1 MNYKLLF
8 TLDYEIHGNGDGNP
22 QALMVEPTYRLMNLL
37 EEYKQH
43 LVIMADVAEIL
54 CFRRYREETG
64 RDDFRVAEIEEQL
77 RDAIR
82 RGHDVQLHIHSSYFR
97 AKWDG
102 KHFDQCIEDYNM
114 AALPYEQIKD
124 MVSQCVCYLEDLL
137 RPVRADYKV
146 WLFRAANWSMMPTP
160 ALYRVL
166 VEQGITHDTSVYKGG
181 CQGGSVCYD
190 YRTAYDN
197 LLPYTASAENINDYD
212 PMGAITELPIY
223 TEMRPFYAFVSPIR
237 LFRMLRAK
245 FHRHKQPV
253 VAATASSEAT
263 AIPAQRENGSSV
275 AGVKK
280 EHIPSAEG
288 VEKEGVSSVEGMK
301 KEHIPSAEGVEKE
314 GVSSVVGVKKEY
326 IPSAEGVE
334 RESVSSV
341 AGMKKEYI
349 PSAEGV
355 EKEGVSSVVG
365 HTERQRIEQSDN
377 RRITLRSFF
386 TLSPLK
392 MDFNQLRSR
401 QLIRMLQH
409 IESRLIA
416 IEKQPAGSS
425 TSSNYAGAAGS
436 TDSNLAGVVSSTS
449 SNYASAV
456 SGKDSNRAG
465 VVSSTSSNYAGA
477 VSGRC
482 TEPIPVV
489 LIGHS
494 KTFIP
499 YNETTLRPFLR
510 WIEKHPAS
518 LPEACRPIY
527 PA

>member
-253 VAATASSEAT
+253 HATGEKASDNAADK
-263 AIPAQRENGSSV
+263 N
-275 AGVKK
+275 
-280 EHIPSAEG
+280 
-288 VEKEGVSSVEGMK
+288 
-301 KEHIPSAEGVEKE
+301 
-314 GVSSVVGVKKEY
+314 
-326 IPSAEGVE
+326 
-334 RESVSSV
+334 
-341 AGMKKEYI
+341 
-349 PSAEGV
+349 
-355 EKEGVSSVVG
+355 
-365 HTERQRIEQSDN
+365 DN
-377 RRITLRSFF
+377 RRLSLRSFF

-392 MDFNQLRSR
+392 MDFNQLRSC

-409 IESRLIA
+409 IESRLHSL
-416 IEKQPAGSS
+416 ENEQGREME
-425 TSSNYAGAAGS
+425 NMVLE
-436 TDSNLAGVVSSTS
+436 DSKT
-449 SNYASAV
+449 
-456 SGKDSNRAG
+456 
-465 VVSSTSSNYAGA
+465 
-477 VSGRC
+477 
-482 TEPIPVV
+482 IPVV

-510 WIEKHPAS
+510 WIDPNGCKKQ
-518 LPEACRPIY
+518 
-527 PA
+527 